1 MVQIVDRNGRG
12 CFLYSTQPPD
22 GKQIYWQWLVIKRSK
37 NKTKTREKVFCMFS
51 APVHFTISLRTR
63 IFSNS
68 MYTCEP
74 NAIVFYFLFPLSL
87 ILTSM
92 YVCVCRK
99 LNKMKYM
106 RDLMLDF
113 QSKILQNLRPNLR
126 TGEKYFLRC
135 VYAGCSQQS
144 WARHQWRVVWTSR
157 RNAASA
163 EWYSSP
169 VTNERIKKIREIMEV
184 KVIYHK
190 TIYG

>member
-1 MVQIVDRNGRG
+1 MKKCSV
-12 CFLYSTQPPD
+12 C
-22 GKQIYWQWLVIKRSK
+22 
-37 NKTKTREKVFCMFS
+37 FS
-51 APVHFTISLRTR
+51 APVHFAIFLRTR
-63 IFSNS
+63 IFSNR
-68 MYTCEP
+68 MCTCEP

-126 TGEKYFLRC
+126 IGEKCFLRC
-135 VYAGCSQQS
+135 AYAGCSQQS

-157 RNAASA
+157 RNVASA

-169 VTNERIKKIREIMEV
+169 MCVHKYYLPVVLYLIFSSAVWHPSSRTCEGSFTRYRNIR
-184 KVIYHK
+184 K
-190 TIYG
+190 TGKLSTMKEKRS